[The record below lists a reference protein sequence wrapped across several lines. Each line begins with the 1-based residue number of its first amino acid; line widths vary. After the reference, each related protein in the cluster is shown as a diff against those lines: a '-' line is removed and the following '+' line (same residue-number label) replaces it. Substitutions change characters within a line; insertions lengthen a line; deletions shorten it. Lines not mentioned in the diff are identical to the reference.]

1 MTFAVVD
8 DDEDVRRALSR
19 LLRAMGHD
27 VRVFASA
34 EDFEAEAV
42 VVDCT
47 IVDVRL
53 PGLNGLELRERLRSR
68 NASAP
73 VVLIT
78 GDGDPLARDIGR
90 SVDTP
95 LVIKPFD
102 AAVLARAIT
111 QATSTNRFQ
120 CERHAP

>member
-8 DDEDVRRALSR
+8 DDEDVRTALSR

-27 VRVFASA
+27 VIAFASA
-34 EDFEAEAV
+34 EDFEAETV

-53 PGLNGLELRERLRSR
+53 PGLSGLELRERMRSR
-68 NASAP
+68 NASAA

-78 GDGDPLARDIGR
+78 GDGDPLARDIAP
-90 SVDTP
+90 SVGAP
-95 LVIKPFD
+95 LVTKPFD
-102 AAVLARAIT
+102 VDALARAIT
-111 QATSTNRFQ
+111 QATSTPEFHR
-120 CERHAP
+120 EPHES